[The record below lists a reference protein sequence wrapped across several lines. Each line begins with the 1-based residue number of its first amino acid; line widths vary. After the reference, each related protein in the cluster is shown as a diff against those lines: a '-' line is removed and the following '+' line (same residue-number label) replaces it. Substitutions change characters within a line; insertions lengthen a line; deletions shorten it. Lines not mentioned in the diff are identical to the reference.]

1 MSDEASFFQEFKS
14 GVTDFAD
21 KAQEA
26 GKKTKDKAKEVKN
39 KVKDKSDKN

>member
-1 MSDEASFFQEFKS
+1 MSDEASFFHEFKT

-26 GKKTKDKAKEVKN
+26 GKKAKDQANKIKDDAKDKLN
-39 KVKDKSDKN
+39 RD